1 MKYKKMIRSIQY
13 KVIVKRKGKTQY
25 GIYADTY
32 TAIFAALYKFLES
45 PHTKSITIK
54 KQTK

>member
-1 MKYKKMIRSIQY
+1 MKYKNMVRSVQY

-25 GIYADTY
+25 GVYADTY

-45 PHTKSITIK
+45 NSTKSITIK
-54 KQTK
+54 KQSK